1 MNHLLFNNAECWNLN
16 WTPAFWPNACLTLRT
31 LLMLSDQAKKA
42 FYMYVLISIY
52 YYQPP
57 LSVRHLQ
64 LQLPSSLPTRHGVI
78 CMWDAALD
86 KGGKGTR
93 ALQSL
98 FKELCRPSSRF
109 KCSLCDRDVS
119 LNTSCLQ
126 HACDVHPDVTDISYE
141 HLRSLL
147 STADSI
153 DSMDS
158 ILNLSKTLSNIH
170 TLWSVK
176 SIQL

>member
-1 MNHLLFNNAECWNLN
+1 MNHLSLNNAECWNLN

-42 FYMYVLISIY
+42 FYVLISILY

-57 LSVRHLQ
+57 LTVRHLQ
-64 LQLPSSLPTRHGVI
+64 LQLPSSPPTRDGVDCGMLHLI
-78 CMWDAALD
+78 
-86 KGGKGTR
+86 KVSR
-93 ALQSL
+93 ALVL
-98 FKELCRPSSRF
+98 FNPSSRSYVVQVHAF
-109 KCSLCDRDVS
+109 NKCSLCDRDVP

-126 HACDVHPDVTDISYE
+126 HACDVHPDETNISYE

-176 SIQL
+176 SFQL